1 MSFHTKECTRC
12 GATAFEL
19 PDEDGRMI
27 CAVCGAQAV
36 DDDDDDDCE
45 SLAAEYARE
54 GAHPRHRPQVRGV
67 LGRSVLAQLS
77 ERLAGASLTERA
89 HYDEIDD
96 DAW

>member
-1 MSFHTKECTRC
+1 MSFHTEECTRC

-19 PDEDGRMI
+19 PYEDGRMI

-36 DDDDDDDCE
+36 DDGEDCE
-45 SLAAEYARE
+45 SLADEYARE
-54 GAHPRHRPQVRGV
+54 VAHPRHRPQVRGMR
-67 LGRSVLAQLS
+67 GRSVAAQLS
-77 ERLAGASLTERA
+77 EQIAGASLTERA